1 MTDTTNRENGK
12 FKKGVSGNPKGRPK
26 QESALIRQ
34 ELAKHSDDIIKKVV
48 AQALGGCT
56 QSQKMILDC

>member
-12 FKKGVSGNPKGRPK
+12 FKKGVSGNPQGRPK

-34 ELAKHSDDIIKKVV
+34 EHPRH
-48 AQALGGCT
+48 
-56 QSQKMILDC
+56 